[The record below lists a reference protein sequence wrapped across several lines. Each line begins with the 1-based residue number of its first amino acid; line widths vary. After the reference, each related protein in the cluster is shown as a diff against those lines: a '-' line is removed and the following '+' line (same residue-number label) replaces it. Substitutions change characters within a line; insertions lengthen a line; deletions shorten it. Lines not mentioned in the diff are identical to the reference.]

1 MQQTLWSI
9 DFGSKTGWQDRGIA
23 VFWKKRMFGGT
34 DATQFVGEYR
44 RKGKKVTGTLS
55 IVKTGK
61 NPIPAL
67 RGKNVSWPLK
77 LAFEGNYGK
86 KEMRFLLWNPKDPK
100 PPPGKC
106 MLFRCRNRMNLA

>member
-9 DFGSKTGWQDRGIA
+9 DFGSKTEWQERGIV

-34 DATQFVGEYR
+34 DATQFSG
-44 RKGKKVTGTLS
+44 KFKKNGKKVTGTLS

-77 LAFEGNYGK
+77 LKFEGNYDN
-86 KEMRFLLWNPKDPK
+86 EEIRLSLWDSKDSK
-100 PPPGKC
+100 RRLEKH